1 MEPFVLRAPHE
12 IIFGPGAHQE
22 LKKLVEPVGK
32 RPLLITGRSAI
43 SQKRAAHFVS
53 LLAAEGLQPAVFSA
67 VEPEPSL
74 ETVERARQT
83 FQAHQA
89 DVIIAVGGGSAI
101 DVGKATG
108 ALAFV
113 NEPVAHIFSTGRAL
127 NKPGAPIFAL
137 PTTAGT
143 GAEVTPNAVLSDPGQ
158 KQKASIRGR
167 ALLPCIAIVDP
178 ELTWELPREQTIYS
192 GLDALTQAIESYT
205 SKGANVVSDMW
216 AAEATARIA
225 RAIRRVAADGADTA
239 AREDMALG
247 SLLAGLALA
256 SARLGLV
263 HGLAHPLGALY
274 HLPHGRVC
282 GWLLPYVMRFN
293 LPAAEKRYAELAAR
307 IGLPPNGAA
316 LVEWAEQ
323 LTQELG
329 VSGSWKNVGLREE
342 DFAQIISVAVSAG
355 SSQYNPRPVTEENVH
370 ELLQQLL

>member
-1 MEPFVLRAPHE
+1 MTQFTLRAPHE
-12 IIFGPGAHQE
+12 IIFGQGAHLE
-22 LKKLVEPVGK
+22 LGKLVEPLGK
-32 RPLLITGRSAI
+32 RPLLITGRSAV
-43 SQKRAAHFVS
+43 SQKRAACFVS
-53 LLAAEGLQPAVFSA
+53 LLAARGLQAAVFA
-67 VEPEPSL
+67 DVEPEPSL
-74 ETVERARQT
+74 ETVERARQAYH
-83 FQAHQA
+83 AHQA

-101 DVGKATG
+101 DVGKAAG
-108 ALAFV
+108 ALAFAP
-113 NEPVAHIFSTGRAL
+113 ESVAHIFSTGATL
-127 NKPGAPIFAL
+127 NKPGVPIFAL

-143 GAEVTPNAVLSDPGQ
+143 GAEVTPNAVLSDPAQ
-158 KQKASIRGR
+158 KQKASIRGL
-167 ALLPCIAIVDP
+167 ALLPCMAIVDP

-205 SKGANVVSDMW
+205 STGANVVSDMW
-216 AAEATARIA
+216 AAEAVARIA
-225 RAIRRVAADGADTA
+225 RSIRRVAADGSDTA

-274 HLPHGRVC
+274 HLAHGRVC

-307 IGLPPNGAA
+307 IGLPPDGAA

-342 DFAQIISVAVSAG
+342 DFAQIISVAAGAG
-355 SSQYNPRPVTEENVH
+355 SSQHNPRPVTEESLY
-370 ELLQQLL
+370 ELLKQLL